1 MILYFE
7 DFYVGREFRSVQRR
21 VEVREILEFA
31 HQYDPQSFHTGE
43 EGHTPSIFDSIIASG
58 WHTSAISMRLMADSF
73 ILNSTCLGSPGIDYI
88 RWPNPMR
95 PGDKV
100 ALVAKVTEARRS
112 QSRPDRGIVKFEV
125 KMRNQRKELLIE
137 TAPVVFFRCNPRRE
151 DCRNPV

>member
-7 DFYVGREFRSVQRR
+7 DFYVGREFQSVQRR
-21 VEVREILEFA
+21 VEVQEILEFA
-31 HQYDPQSFHTGE
+31 HQYDPQSFHTGK
-43 EGHTPSIFDSIIASG
+43 EGNTPSIFDSIIASG

-112 QSRPDRGIVKFEV
+112 KSKPDRGIVKFEV

-137 TAPVVFFRCNPRRE
+137 TAPVVFFRCNPMRE